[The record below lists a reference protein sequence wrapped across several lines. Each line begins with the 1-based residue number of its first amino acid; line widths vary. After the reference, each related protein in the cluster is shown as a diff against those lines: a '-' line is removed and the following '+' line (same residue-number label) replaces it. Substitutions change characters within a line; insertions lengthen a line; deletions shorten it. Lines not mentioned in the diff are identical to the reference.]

1 MRIIFGLVAII
12 VMLYGIVGRMDME
25 DEEAAAV
32 AYCENVRDKV
42 WPDYKGIYKKECKN
56 ISSQRLTQTK

>member
-1 MRIIFGLVAII
+1 MQIILGLV
-12 VMLYGIVGRMDME
+12 VLLMLFGVVGAMDYQDE
-25 DEEAAAV
+25 QEEAI

>member
-1 MRIIFGLVAII
+1 MNRIAII
-12 VMLYGIVGRMDME
+12 IALLLLLGIVGRMDTE

-32 AYCENVRDKV
+32 TYCENVRDKV

-56 ISSQRLTQTK
+56 ISLQRLTQTK